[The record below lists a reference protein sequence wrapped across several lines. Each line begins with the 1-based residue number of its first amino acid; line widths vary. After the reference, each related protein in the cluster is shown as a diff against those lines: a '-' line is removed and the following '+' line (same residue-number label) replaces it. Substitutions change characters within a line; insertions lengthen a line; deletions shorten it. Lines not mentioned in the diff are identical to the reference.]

1 MKISRSRVFSILVVF
16 VLFLSSFSFKAIN
29 NAKAVSFSDVPSTH
43 WAYEAIMEMVNR
55 GIMGGYPDGKFRPD
69 NPIQRAE
76 TAVILVKLFNLQ
88 PVKSVKSSFA
98 DVLKSHWAFSFI
110 EVINR
115 TKLMNESITNGQFAP
130 DKNLTR
136 IAFVPIQ
143 VRALG
148 MKFFAENVSE
158 QEKSETLQQFMDQ
171 SQVPS
176 WARGFLTIS
185 AKAKCMSG
193 YPDKTF
199 KPRKEITRAE
209 MAVLIYEM
217 VRPIREGESDGFS
230 IVSIISVSGAPFR
243 ATLSKKLYGSLF
255 DFKGQSFPNGSIEVT
270 LNDIPFKAI
279 TIEPTGI
286 YDVKI
291 PIGFISVGEINLEA
305 KYYEAG
311 SKKVNK
317 TFKAYS
323 AIPFDLFPNQ
333 YRIYGFSYN
342 PGSRV
347 MSFMSKS
354 GSPVNLEV
362 INRTT
367 GNRQEKKIE
376 PNKDYEIVSNLA
388 NGTNNVNLI
397 IQQADLAWRLTYG
410 LIFTVN

>member
-1 MKISRSRVFSILVVF
+1 MRIIRFKVIAFFVVF
-16 VLFLSSFSFKAIN
+16 LILISSFSSQTVKTAKAI
-29 NAKAVSFSDVPSTH
+29 SFSDLPSNH
-43 WAYEAIMEMVNR
+43 WAYEAIMDIVNR
-55 GIMGGYPDGKFRPD
+55 GIMSGYPDGTFRPN
-69 NPIQRAE
+69 NPIQRSE

-88 PVKSVKSSFA
+88 PIKPAKSSFA
-98 DVLKSHWAFSFI
+98 DVLKSHWAFAFI
-110 EVINR
+110 EAINT

-148 MKFFAENVSE
+148 MKYFAENISE

-171 SQVPS
+171 SQVPY

-185 AKAKCMSG
+185 AKAHCMSG

-209 MAVLIYEM
+209 MAVLIYDM
-217 VRPIREGESDGFS
+217 LRPVKEGESDGFS
-230 IVSIISVSGAPFR
+230 IVSIITVSGAPFK
-243 ATLSKKLYGSLF
+243 ATLSKKLFGSLF
-255 DFKGQSFPNGSIEVT
+255 DFKGQSFPNGSVEVT
-270 LNDIPFKAI
+270 LNNIPFKAV
-279 TIEPTGI
+279 TIEPNGA
-286 YDVKI
+286 YLVKI

-305 KYYEAG
+305 KYFEAG
-311 SKKVNK
+311 SKKANK
-317 TFKAYS
+317 TFKVFS

-333 YRIYGFSYN
+333 YRIYGFSYT
-342 PGSRV
+342 PSGRV

-367 GNRQEKKIE
+367 GERQNKSIE
-376 PNKDYEIVSNLA
+376 ANKNYEIKSTLA

-397 IQQADLAWRLTYG
+397 IQQTELTWRLTYG